1 MHHDARNTMSRVSAG
16 RGGIPLLELS
26 ISIRDE
32 KSD

>member
-1 MHHDARNTMSRVSAG
+1 MHHDARNMTSGVSAG

-26 ISIRDE
+26 ISIQGE